1 MREGGGEGRIKVALA
16 PIFAPLKSEKCL
28 ERAEKPTETL
38 TTQANALGSNWFN
51 QNEEYLLIHK
61 IVFSK
66 SAIGRIQVNF
76 QKREPRKHNQFMIVL
91 ARNKRKLE
99 EKRPIFFRL
108 QSLSI
113 LIIRNKKAPIYSSV
127 HWESSF

>member
-38 TTQANALGSNWFN
+38 ATQANALGSNWFN

-66 SAIGRIQVNF
+66 LKCNRKNSSEF
-76 QKREPRKHNQFMIVL
+76 SKKRT
-91 ARNKRKLE
+91 
-99 EKRPIFFRL
+99 EKT
-108 QSLSI
+108 
-113 LIIRNKKAPIYSSV
+113 
-127 HWESSF
+127 